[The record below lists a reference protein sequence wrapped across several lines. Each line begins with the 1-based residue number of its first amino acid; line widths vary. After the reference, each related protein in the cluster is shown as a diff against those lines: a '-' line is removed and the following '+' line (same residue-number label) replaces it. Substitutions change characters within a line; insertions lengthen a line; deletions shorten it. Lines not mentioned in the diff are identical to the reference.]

1 MNNFGIPP
9 HLRSLVIDLLCGGG
23 IDNTNSIK
31 LLELPATFRAV
42 RKRCPGWSGYICFA
56 ESVCKTNKNKRTVLR
71 NFNKFVPL
79 DEYENKDKRAILK
92 NLYSIRNT
100 SK

>member
-1 MNNFGIPP
+1 MNTSGIPP
-9 HLRSLVIDLLCGGG
+9 HLKPVIIYILCGGD
-23 IDNTNSIK
+23 IDETASIK
-31 LLELPATFRAV
+31 FRELPATFTAV
-42 RKRCPGWSGYICFA
+42 RKRCPGWSDYICFA

-92 NLYSIRNT
+92 NLYSILGS